1 MVDLER
7 MNKEWMKNGVAL
19 ETMDKEWMKN
29 GWATIIAHHHATH
42 LIMPRRHLTVVEK
55 QELRVVMDNALTFDK
70 SYLHSCMDSLSTCRL
85 WSAMILRSYER
96 IKYEDIPDHGG

>member
-1 MVDLER
+1 MVGQQLSP
-7 MNKEWMKNGVAL
+7 
-19 ETMDKEWMKN
+19 
-29 GWATIIAHHHATH
+29 I
-42 LIMPRRHLTVVEK
+42 IMPLTLSCHVVIYILVEK

>member
-29 GWATIIAHHHATH
+29 GVALETMDKEWMKNGWATIVAHHHATH
-42 LIMPRRHLTVVEK
+42 LIMPRRHLHCSGETRIARCYG
-55 QELRVVMDNALTFDK
+55 QCSHLRQK
-70 SYLHSCMDSLSTCRL
+70 LS
-85 WSAMILRSYER
+85 S
-96 IKYEDIPDHGG
+96 